1 MLDACL
7 SDGAIA
13 VSPSVRELLLQSGV
27 PDRKIH
33 VLFNGVAPLAA
44 PTEEERTALRAE
56 YGFGPED
63 FVVGILAR
71 VEEYKGHSVL
81 LDAAEQLLSQGRRV
95 KVLVAGE
102 GRAEA
107 ALRLRAVSFP
117 QGTVFFAG
125 FIERVERA
133 LWAMD
138 AHGTAD

>member
-1 MLDACL
+1 M
-7 SDGAIA
+7 
-13 VSPSVRELLLQSGV
+13 RELLLQSGV

-102 GRAEA
+102 GSAEA
-107 ALRLRAVSFP
+107 ACGCGRCPPPGDSVFCRLY
-117 QGTVFFAG
+117 
-125 FIERVERA
+125 
-133 LWAMD
+133 
-138 AHGTAD
+138 